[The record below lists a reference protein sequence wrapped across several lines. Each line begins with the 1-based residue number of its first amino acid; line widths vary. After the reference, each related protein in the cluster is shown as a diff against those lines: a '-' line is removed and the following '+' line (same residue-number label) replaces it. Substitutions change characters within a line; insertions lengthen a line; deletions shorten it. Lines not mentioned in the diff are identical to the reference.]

1 MCGYIT
7 LITVG
12 GDVSRCL
19 GGIRFSGQSLRLE
32 PLAVVVKG
40 LLLCCIFCLFRLS
53 WFERPAGF
61 KHSAANGGSL
71 KHSDSP
77 FFDARSHTTVRR
89 ISVEGEPS
97 IAHMLSHDTSAG
109 LSGL

>member
-1 MCGYIT
+1 MNLDSPAFLFAGCNRTVMCGYIT
-7 LITVG
+7 VITVG

-61 KHSAANGGSL
+61 KHSAANGV
-71 KHSDSP
+71 
-77 FFDARSHTTVRR
+77 RSNIEILHF
-89 ISVEGEPS
+89 
-97 IAHMLSHDTSAG
+97 
-109 LSGL
+109 